1 MKHKWLSY
9 ALIGIFLALC
19 LTLSIGMLIVGP
31 SQPGSHEQLSEI
43 PLWKNED
50 GTWNK
55 DYLSQWIDYV
65 GDRFFLRQELI
76 SFDRWLTSHV
86 FFTSGE
92 NGVILGKN
100 DWLFYAD
107 TLNDYTGTAPLT
119 DRELFSIVKNLELMK
134 EYCEANGKE
143 FLFVIA
149 PNKNALYGQYMPHFG
164 VTVQQTDAARL
175 IAQLKQQGV
184 PTVDLFAAFGAVDEP
199 LYFAHDSHWNSKGA
213 ALGADLINQAFGVE
227 TSYFSDGFAQSERHD
242 GDLYAMLY
250 PALTDPETNPIYG
263 GSLNFSFTS
272 AATKPDAITLNTA
285 GSGEGKL
292 LAYRD
297 SFGNLL
303 FPYLADSYATARF
316 SRSTT
321 YDLTGDADFVLIEI
335 VQRNLRYLLANLPVM
350 PSPQREIST
359 EFTASG
365 SLQVTIGKRGSFTQ
379 IRGTL
384 PQVDSDSPIYV
395 LSGGI
400 AYEAFC
406 LKDGGFGANLPEGA
420 APDAVLFTSNGQP
433 VLYQIE
439 N

>member
-134 EYCEANGKE
+134 EY
-143 FLFVIA
+143 
-149 PNKNALYGQYMPHFG
+149 
-164 VTVQQTDAARL
+164 
-175 IAQLKQQGV
+175 
-184 PTVDLFAAFGAVDEP
+184 
-199 LYFAHDSHWNSKGA
+199 SSSS
-213 ALGADLINQAFGVE
+213 
-227 TSYFSDGFAQSERHD
+227 TS
-242 GDLYAMLY
+242 
-250 PALTDPETNPIYG
+250 
-263 GSLNFSFTS
+263 
-272 AATKPDAITLNTA
+272 
-285 GSGEGKL
+285 
-292 LAYRD
+292 
-297 SFGNLL
+297 
-303 FPYLADSYATARF
+303 
-316 SRSTT
+316 
-321 YDLTGDADFVLIEI
+321 
-335 VQRNLRYLLANLPVM
+335 
-350 PSPQREIST
+350 
-359 EFTASG
+359 
-365 SLQVTIGKRGSFTQ
+365 
-379 IRGTL
+379 
-384 PQVDSDSPIYV
+384 
-395 LSGGI
+395 
-400 AYEAFC
+400 
-406 LKDGGFGANLPEGA
+406 
-420 APDAVLFTSNGQP
+420 
-433 VLYQIE
+433 
-439 N
+439 